1 MNQSQT
7 CKRSNITHGSVLQ
20 NEGKCE
26 QEKKIEVIFVH
37 LSNKFEA
44 TNCNV
49 YLHLQLLWWI
59 ATKKSAHWTIFI
71 VNEWVTNS
79 KLNRLTVK
87 PTYVGSMC
95 MVARRRRW
103 RRRNS
108 LNGSDGCGWKILR
121 NSALVTCQKEEIQW
135 PRSSAVLSLRL
146 LLFFPHF
153 LL

>member
-1 MNQSQT
+1 M
-7 CKRSNITHGSVLQ
+7 HDP
-20 NEGKCE
+20 
-26 QEKKIEVIFVH
+26 KKQLRMI
-37 LSNKFEA
+37 EA
-44 TNCNV
+44 TKSALISWKVKNSKWALKTILVLAVNQNKN
-49 YLHLQLLWWI
+49 LDSWWI
-59 ATKKSAHWTIFI
+59 ETEKSAHYSIFTA
-71 VNEWVTNS
+71 NEWVTNS
-79 KLNRLTVK
+79 KMNRITVK

-153 LL
+153 IL